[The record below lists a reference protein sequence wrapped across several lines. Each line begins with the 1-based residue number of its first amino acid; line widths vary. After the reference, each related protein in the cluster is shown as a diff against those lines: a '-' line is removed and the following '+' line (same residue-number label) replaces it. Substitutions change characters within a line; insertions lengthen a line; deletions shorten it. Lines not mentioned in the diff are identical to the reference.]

1 MSSEVGARVAQTVD
15 MAEICFDIRSVW
27 IFVIA
32 AANEKAIPDPTRKN
46 CKKKK
51 RVKHQQSEVARVYT
65 YEDLVSD
72 RRPPHMFAE
81 RLDFARSRDLITK
94 RWYWGLRV
102 IRQKPDC
109 ARNSMTRYTGGQAD
123 R

>member
-32 AANEKAIPDPTRKN
+32 AANEKAIPTQQGRTA
-46 CKKKK
+46 KKKK
-51 RVKHQQSEVARVYT
+51 SQTPTVRSARVYT

-94 RWYWGLRV
+94 RWYWG
-102 IRQKPDC
+102 
-109 ARNSMTRYTGGQAD
+109 
-123 R
+123 